1 MLDKINTRRRE
12 LLDKF
17 KSPDLKFTG
26 GDFNEYLN
34 NLNKEGER
42 IINRSNVRTAANKL
56 REEVNEAHDIKHRK
70 LIAAEDRLIKMKRK
84 AALKKLKLGV
94 LGSIAAGV
102 GTGFAANHYLKNKE
116 KKK

>member
-12 LLDKF
+12 LLDRF

-56 REEVNEAHDIKHRK
+56 REEVNEAHDIKQRK
-70 LIAAEDRLIKMKRK
+70 LLAAEKRLIKMKRK
-84 AALKKLKLGV
+84 AASKKLKLGA

-102 GTGFAANHYLKNKE
+102 GAGFAANHYFKNKE